1 MARPKSQEKRN
12 ALLAAAIELIAEQGL
27 SVPTSKIA
35 HVAGVA
41 EGTLFTYFE
50 TKERLL
56 NDLYVELKLEEREE
70 MMFFSRPWWIL
81 ASLASVALFA
91 PAQQPLTEGQK
102 EFFENNIRPVLAQN
116 CATCHNDTKAGGLR
130 VMSREDLLKGGASGP
145 ALVPG
150 DPDKSLLIA
159 AVRRTNTALMMPKNG
174 TPMNEVQIADLT
186 KWVKEGAY

>member
-12 ALLAAAIELIAEQGL
+12 AILAAAIELIAEQGL

-70 MMFFSRPWWIL
+70 MMRDYPVH
-81 ASLASVALFA
+81 ASLKDRARHLWDKYVGLGITHPSKYKVVIGREGYEALHA
-91 PAQQPLTEGQK
+91 MLQECLTCGALKDQPS
-102 EFFENNIRPVLAQN
+102 EFGIA
-116 CATCHNDTKAGGLR
+116 
-130 VMSREDLLKGGASGP
+130 
-145 ALVPG
+145 
-150 DPDKSLLIA
+150 LLIA
-159 AVRRTNTALMMPKNG
+159 MMNMTIAFILHHPSEADRFCDAGFTAFWNAV
-174 TPMNEVQIADLT
+174 T
-186 KWVKEGAY
+186 KT